1 MATFKLVLDTRFK
14 KKDETYN
21 LAVRVINGDDVMFI
35 NIAPLS
41 RKQYEQVFIR
51 KLMDKNSID
60 FRESCNQFLS
70 KCERIYAELKPFNK
84 TLFRKKVFEEERVI
98 PTSLLLKDLF
108 LDYIKN
114 NEDIKLRTKDHYRTS
129 MNIFETFKPGITV
142 YDVTPALLKNFEK
155 AKLKTGC
162 SLATVNSYQRHLR
175 SIINHYSNVEKII
188 PKSYEYPFGKG
199 GYSISSYFPSTLV
212 LKQQEIIDVIEFDE
226 FENDKQ
232 EYALTIWKILYYCN
246 GSNFVDLLQ
255 LKWSDI
261 NGGYIKFIR
270 KKTENTRKNNIQ
282 PVIVPVNLDLKILI
296 DKVGVKT
303 SSFILGELKEDY
315 KENSFN
321 NKCHKMK
328 QAINKDLKII
338 SKKLNLTI
346 PLKLETARDCYA
358 KSLDRAK
365 VTRGDISKMLNHS
378 NVIVTEH
385 YLGGLSMETTEE
397 INRNL
402 VTRKN
407 LPSSLP
413 STTY

>member
-1 MATFKLVLDTRFK
+1 MATFKLILDTRFK
-14 KKDETYN
+14 KKDDKYN
-21 LAVRVINGDDVMFI
+21 LAVRVTNGNDVMI
-35 NIAPLS
+35 LNITSLS
-41 RKQYEQVFIR
+41 RKQYEQVFER

-60 FRESCNQFLS
+60 FRDSCNQFLS
-70 KCERIYAELKPFNK
+70 KCERIFAELKPFNK
-84 TLFRKKVFEEERVI
+84 TLFREKVYEQERVI

-114 NEDIKLRTKDHYRTS
+114 NEDIEIRTKDHYRTS
-129 MNIFETFKPGITV
+129 MNMFESFKSGITV
-142 YDVTPALLKNFEK
+142 FDVTPTLLKDFEK
-155 AKLKTGC
+155 ARLKTGC
-162 SLATVNSYQRHLR
+162 SLATVNSYLRHLR
-175 SIINHYSNVEKII
+175 SIINHYTNVEKII

-199 GYSISSYFPSTLV
+199 GYSISSYFPSKLV
-212 LKQQEIIDVIEFDE
+212 LKQQEIINVIEFDE

-246 GSNFVDLLQ
+246 GSNFADLLQ

-261 NGGYIKFIR
+261 NGEFIKFIR
-270 KKTENTRKNNIQ
+270 KKTKHTRKNNIQ
-282 PVIVPVNLDLKILI
+282 PVIVPVIPDLKILI
-296 DKVGVKT
+296 DKVGVKK
-303 SSFILGELKEDY
+303 SPFILGMLKEDY
-315 KENSFN
+315 TKNTFK

-328 QAINKDLKII
+328 QAINKDLTII

-358 KSLDRAK
+358 TSLMRAE
-365 VTRGDISKMLNHS
+365 VSQSEISKMLNHS

-385 YLGGLSMETTEE
+385 YLGGLSMEKTEV

-413 STTY
+413 STT

>member
-14 KKDETYN
+14 KKNEMYN
-21 LAVRVINGDDVMFI
+21 LAVRVISGNDVMFI
-35 NIAPLS
+35 NITSLS
-41 RKQYEQVFIR
+41 KKQYEQVFER

-84 TLFRKKVFEEERVI
+84 THFREKVFEEERVI

-114 NEDIKLRTKDHYRTS
+114 NEDNKIRTKDHYRTS
-129 MNIFETFKPGITV
+129 MNMFESFKPGTSVFDITPS
-142 YDVTPALLKNFEK
+142 YLKKFEK
-155 AKLKTGC
+155 ARLKTGC

-175 SIINHYSNVEKII
+175 SIINHYTNVEKII
-188 PKSYEYPFGKG
+188 PKTYDYPFGKS
-199 GYSISSYFPSTLV
+199 GYSISSYFPSKLV
-212 LKQQEIIDVIEFDE
+212 LKQQEIINVIEFDE
-226 FENDKQ
+226 FENDEQ
-232 EYALTIWKILYYCN
+232 EYALSIWKILYYCN
-246 GSNFVDLLQ
+246 GSNFADLLQ

-261 NGGYIKFIR
+261 NGEFIKFFR

-282 PVIVPVNLDLKILI
+282 PVIVPVIPDLKILI
-296 DKVGVKT
+296 DKVGVKK
-303 SSFILGELKEDY
+303 SPFILGKLKEDY
-315 KENSFN
+315 KENTFK

-328 QAINKDLKII
+328 QAINKDLTII
-338 SKKLNLTI
+338 SKKLNLSI

-358 KSLDRAK
+358 TSLMRAE
-365 VTRGDISKMLNHS
+365 VSHGEISKMLNHS

-385 YLGGLSMETTEE
+385 YLGGLSMEKTEV

-407 LPSSLP
+407 
-413 STTY
+413 